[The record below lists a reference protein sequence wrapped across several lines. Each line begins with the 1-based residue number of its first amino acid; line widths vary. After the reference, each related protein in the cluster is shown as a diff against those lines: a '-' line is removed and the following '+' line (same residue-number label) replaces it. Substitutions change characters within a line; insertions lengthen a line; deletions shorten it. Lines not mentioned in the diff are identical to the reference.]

1 MLKKICYLLCIIAAL
16 LTSCQK
22 QESGP
27 KGLRISS
34 DPIQDSSSLDSLP
47 FMTRPGRVLLT
58 GIPEYRLTPVYKVNL
73 DKKGNYYTG
82 SNQFHTWY
90 HYHTPDNGNQWNDH
104 IMPGF
109 EAVYGYNMVNI
120 SMHYTANDSRTLCF
134 DSPVLIKT
142 LYYPSFSRDTLNF
155 IPVTRN
161 YYLISVYDQDTN
173 NDGFINE
180 GDFRH
185 FYYFDLRFN
194 NKTSLVPANYSV
206 IRSQYD
212 PANDYM
218 YVFASPDSDKTGI
231 IDAKDE
237 IHIFWIDLKNPKNN
251 GKAY

>member
-1 MLKKICYLLCIIAAL
+1 MLKKICYLLCIIATI

-22 QESGP
+22 QESNP
-27 KGLRISS
+27 KGFRISS
-34 DPIQDSSSLDSLP
+34 DPVQDSSSLDSLP
-47 FMTRPGRVLLT
+47 FMTRPGRILLT

-90 HYHTPDNGNQWNDH
+90 HYQPPDNGNQWNDH

-120 SMHYTANDSRTLCF
+120 SKHYTANNSRTLCF

-142 LYYPSFSRDTLNF
+142 LYYPSFSKDTLNF

-180 GDFRH
+180 RDFRH

-194 NKTSLVPANYSV
+194 DKTSLVPVHYSV

-218 YVFASPDSDKTGI
+218 YVYASPDSDKNGI
-231 IDAKDE
+231 INVQDE